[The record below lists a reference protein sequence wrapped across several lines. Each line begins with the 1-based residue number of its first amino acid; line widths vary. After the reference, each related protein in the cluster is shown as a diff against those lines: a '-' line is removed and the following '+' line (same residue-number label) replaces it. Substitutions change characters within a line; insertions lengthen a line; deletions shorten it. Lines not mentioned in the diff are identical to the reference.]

1 MWRGQSWEGVRRTLG
16 LGALG
21 AGQGAGALLRGM
33 RHRADVVERG
43 VRRGE
48 QKRGEMEKFRIEL

>member
-1 MWRGQSWEGVRRTLG
+1 M
-16 LGALG
+16 GALG

-43 VRRGE
+43 VRQGE
-48 QKRGEMEKFRIEL
+48 QKRGEMEKFRTEL

>member
-1 MWRGQSWEGVRRTLG
+1 MWRGQCCEGVRRTLG

-33 RHRADVVERG
+33 RQREERG
-43 VRRGE
+43 VSRRGE
-48 QKRGEMEKFRIEL
+48 RWRSSALNCN